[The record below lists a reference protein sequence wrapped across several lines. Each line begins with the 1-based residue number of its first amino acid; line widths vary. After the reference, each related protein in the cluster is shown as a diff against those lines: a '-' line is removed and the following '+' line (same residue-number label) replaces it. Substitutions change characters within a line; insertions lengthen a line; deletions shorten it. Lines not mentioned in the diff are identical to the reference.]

1 MKNKGYVVLYSIL
14 LILFFFFPILSL
26 PLLIFLYI
34 IDKDKKG
41 LFYSILIGV
50 SLGIISYYYV
60 PKEGYDLIK
69 NHNMVL
75 MLQNMKF
82 SDVVSISGSLDLEFI
97 PVLYSYFISFFN
109 NVDLLQFFVVSGGY
123 SILFYMLYDYRKKVS
138 IDNISFF
145 IISLF
150 IFFGFNT
157 LYFISGLYCYLAF
170 IIFSFVFYSEY
181 VNNKNSLICSILYIL
196 LIFVHNSLLLP
207 VAILFL
213 MKLLKNKFNIKIVIS
228 LVLLFV
234 STFYV
239 LTYLNTIINSASLQR
254 VLMMYNVYTENNDHY
269 KIYYSGI
276 VFFIEIS
283 KLVMTLLCSLKNQKK
298 DITINYIFSLSLIT
312 ILMMIKARLAIRY
325 IMIIQFIGMVPIMN
339 VLKEKKKYRVIYLIV
354 LVILTCIYMAY
365 FIKMFSDQS
374 FGNFFDNKIYK
385 GLIDIF
391 NK

>member
-97 PVLYSYFISFFN
+97 PVFYSYFISFFN